1 MFSEVQKFSKQSNQ
15 LVQAVDIVFQSF
27 IPPLNEQL
35 DDLHEHI
42 EQVISR
48 YVLTLKEHGPEIQT
62 QTKTI
67 RSKVHVV
74 KEGARSDLGNFN
86 VIFERTR
93 SDGKHGHS

>member
-42 EQVISR
+42 EQVRGCSGLFP
-48 YVLTLKEHGPEIQT
+48 V
-62 QTKTI
+62 
-67 RSKVHVV
+67 
-74 KEGARSDLGNFN
+74 
-86 VIFERTR
+86 
-93 SDGKHGHS
+93 

>member
-42 EQVISR
+42 EQVSTELFP
-48 YVLTLKEHGPEIQT
+48 Y
-62 QTKTI
+62 
-67 RSKVHVV
+67 
-74 KEGARSDLGNFN
+74 
-86 VIFERTR
+86 
-93 SDGKHGHS
+93 

>member
-42 EQVISR
+42 EQVSEPDRIWAAQKTESR
-48 YVLTLKEHGPEIQT
+48 RSLNK
-62 QTKTI
+62 I
-67 RSKVHVV
+67 RLRSTRFHSSDS
-74 KEGARSDLGNFN
+74 GAAHFRKQA
-86 VIFERTR
+86 TR
-93 SDGKHGHS
+93 PTSW

>member
-48 YVLTLKEHGPEIQT
+48 YFWPWKYTVLQK
-62 QTKTI
+62 QTKLSGPKYWKKAVT
-67 RSKVHVV
+67 
-74 KEGARSDLGNFN
+74 GA
-86 VIFERTR
+86 I
-93 SDGKHGHS
+93 

>member
-42 EQVISR
+42 EQVRRRSVS
-48 YVLTLKEHGPEIQT
+48 VLDEH
-62 QTKTI
+62 
-67 RSKVHVV
+67 
-74 KEGARSDLGNFN
+74 F
-86 VIFERTR
+86 
-93 SDGKHGHS
+93 